1 MLECMLTFWF
11 IIDKISNCISNDSRI
26 RHIWHNQPRSMLKNA
41 ISSHKLQSNI
51 GLQATTEDIKTK
63 AACDAQICW
72 NTHISFF
79 SWVFRLVQ
87 FFRIAKAVFEFMF
100 SSN

>member
-1 MLECMLTFWF
+1 MIKFQIAFQMILELDTFGTINRGACW
-11 IIDKISNCISNDSRI
+11 KM
-26 RHIWHNQPRSMLKNA
+26 P
-41 ISSHKLQSNI
+41 SSHKLQSNI